1 MSRKFRIGDHVKF
14 GNLSGVGVIN
24 ARGREPHTWGVAWDD
39 GTTSSSADENLL
51 TKVTHSKSTALAEY
65 NKLPVTSSPA
75 EFLDGHG
82 GGGLTSEEFAQAKR
96 LARIIV
102 GSRHFPA
109 RRAKKASKPRAKRS
123 RKWIQKAIKPSKK
136 GALHKALHVPAGKKI
151 PLKTLRAAARKKGV
165 TGKRARLALTM
176 RGFKHSKKRKAKR

>member
-1 MSRKFRIGDHVKF
+1 MSLPYGVSEEIDGGRHGRCVVVWRRTRF
-14 GNLSGVGVIN
+14 GWDALKLDGKGRVVN
-24 ARGREPHTWGVAWDD
+24 ATNYGYDEPPTEEQKQH
-39 GTTSSSADENLL
+39 
-51 TKVTHSKSTALAEY
+51 ALAELCGHKA
-65 NKLPVTSSPA
+65 KLRAPS
-75 EFLDGHG
+75 
-82 GGGLTSEEFAQAKR
+82 
-96 LARIIV
+96 
-102 GSRHFPA
+102 A